1 MSAVSHASLSE
12 QTLLNHAL
20 LDQSLGQLATSIAG
34 ATAIFQQYKL
44 DFCCGGKHSLREALA
59 NKQLAAA
66 PIVSALLQLQQQDG
80 ELIDWRSKPV
90 KQLIEHILQRFHQRH
105 RRQLPELSRLA
116 RRVEHV
122 HFADPHCPTG
132 LAGHLEEMYQELE
145 SHMMKEEQILFPMLA
160 GGIYPSGPIG
170 VMEEEHLQHGDALE
184 TLDRLTNNITLPADA
199 CNTWTALYLG
209 LQELKEDLMQHILLE
224 NEILFVQPQTKP
236 AHGSDGQ
243 SCCGSCQ

>member
-1 MSAVSHASLSE
+1 MSAVTTS
-12 QTLLNHAL
+12 TL

-34 ATAIFQQYKL
+34 ATAVFHQYKL
-44 DFCCGGKHSLREALA
+44 DFCCGGKHSLRDALA
-59 NKQLAAA
+59 KKQLAEA
-66 PIVSALLQLQQQDG
+66 PVLSALQQLQQQDG
-80 ELIDWRSKPV
+80 ELTDWRSKPV
-90 KQLIEHILQRFHQRH
+90 KQLIEFILERFHQRH

-122 HFADPHCPTG
+122 HALDANCPTG
-132 LAGHLEEMYQELE
+132 LAQHLEEMYQELE

-160 GGIYPSGPIG
+160 GGIYPSGPIS

-184 TLDRLTNNITLPADA
+184 TLDKLTNNITLPADA

-224 NEILFVQPQTKP
+224 NEILFVQQQAKP

>member
-1 MSAVSHASLSE
+1 MSAVTSFALSE
-12 QTLLNHAL
+12 QSL

-34 ATAIFQQYKL
+34 ATAVFHQYKL
-44 DFCCGGKHSLREALA
+44 DFCCGGKHSLRDALA
-59 NKQLAAA
+59 KKQLAAA
-66 PIVSALLQLQQQDG
+66 PIVSALQQLQQQDG
-80 ELIDWRSKPV
+80 ELTDWRSKPV
-90 KQLIEHILQRFHQRH
+90 KQLIEHILERFHQRH

-122 HFADPHCPTG
+122 HFADPHCPNG
-132 LAGHLEEMYQELE
+132 LAEHLEEMYQELE

-160 GGIYPSGPIG
+160 GGIYPAGPIS

-184 TLDRLTNNITLPADA
+184 TLDKLTNNITLPADA

-224 NEILFVQPQTKP
+224 NEILFVQQQAKP

-243 SCCGSCQ
+243 SCCGGCQ

>member
-1 MSAVSHASLSE
+1 MSAISNLPLS
-12 QTLLNHAL
+12 QQNL
-20 LDQSLGQLATSIAG
+20 LDRTLGQLATSIAG
-34 ATAIFQQYKL
+34 ATAVFHQYKL

-59 NKQLAAA
+59 NKQLAAE
-66 PIVSALLQLQQQDG
+66 PILSALQQLQQQDG
-80 ELIDWRSKPV
+80 ELTDWRSKPV
-90 KQLIEHILQRFHQRH
+90 KQLIEHILARFHQRH

-122 HFADPHCPTG
+122 HAADPDCPTG
-132 LAGHLEEMYQELE
+132 LAEHLEEMYQELE

-160 GGIYPSGPIG
+160 GGIYPSGPIS

-184 TLDRLTNNITLPADA
+184 TLDRLTNNIRLPADA

-224 NEILFVQPQTKP
+224 NEILFVQPQAKP

-243 SCCGSCQ
+243 SCCGGCQ

>member
-1 MSAVSHASLSE
+1 MNSVAVLP
-12 QTLLNHAL
+12 LLE
-20 LDQSLGQLATSIAG
+20 QSLGQLATSIAG
-34 ATAIFQQYKL
+34 ATAIFHQYKL
-44 DFCCGGKHSLREALA
+44 DFCCGGKQSLADALA
-59 NKQLAAA
+59 KKQLDPAA
-66 PIVSALLQLQQQDG
+66 VLSELQHLQQQDNSFT
-80 ELIDWRSKPV
+80 DWRAKPV
-90 KQLIEHILQRFHQRH
+90 KELIAYILERFHERH

-122 HFADPHCPTG
+122 HALDANCPTG
-132 LAGHLEEMYQELE
+132 LAQHLEEMYQELE

-160 GGIYPSGPIG
+160 GGIYPSGPIS

-184 TLDRLTNNITLPADA
+184 TLDKLTNNITLPEDA

-209 LQELKEDLMQHILLE
+209 LQELKEDLMQHIFLE
-224 NEILFVQPQTKP
+224 NEILFVQQQTKP

>member
-1 MSAVSHASLSE
+1 MLSAAINSN
-12 QTLLNHAL
+12 LLN
-20 LDQSLGQLATSIAG
+20 QSLGQLATTIAG
-34 ATAIFQQYKL
+34 ATAVFHQYKL

-59 NKQLAAA
+59 QKQLDATPVLAA
-66 PIVSALLQLQQQDG
+66 LEQLQQQDG
-80 ELIDWRSKPV
+80 DITDWRSKPV
-90 KQLIEHILQRFHQRH
+90 KQLIEHILERFHQRH
-105 RRQLPELSRLA
+105 RRQLPELIRLA

-122 HFADPHCPTG
+122 HGADDNCPTG
-132 LAGHLEEMYQELE
+132 LAEHLDDMYQELE

-160 GGIYPSGPIG
+160 GGIYPAGPIS
-170 VMEEEHLQHGDALE
+170 VMEEEHLQHGDALD
-184 TLDRLTNNITLPADA
+184 TLDKLTNNITLPADA

-236 AHGSDGQ
+236 AHGRDGQ